1 MCKPPVGLGAKR
13 NLTLLF
19 SIVFIKF
26 CKDNGIFKT
35 ESKELRTLKK
45 TSLLALCILFLCLKS
60 SVLFSQADSL
70 YFYFNRAT
78 EADSAR
84 AAELISRLSAKDSA
98 LFMKVASRL
107 SNKDNKEK
115 FFHALG
121 DHFYDVDDYESA
133 RIYYTHALKFARL
146 TLDKRSIA
154 YELAALGDM
163 YRMKEQNSIALN
175 LITQAMYIY
184 KELKDTPNIANTLGL
199 IGDMNRCMN
208 QYSDA
213 IRNLNES
220 LDLLRVKGSERDET
234 FAYSALGATYQSM
247 QDYDRAMLYFNKG
260 LDLSTEKKDTQRL
273 IDFHYS
279 IGDLMTD
286 RGRVPDAISSLEKA
300 LKLTSKS
307 DKYNIAFCKMGLAKA
322 YLKKKDY
329 DRAISE
335 GMVTYRIGEE
345 LDAFGFCTEVA
356 EALFEAHA
364 GKGDYKNAYK
374 YLKLVKDNADS
385 TLSSERIKQEALA
398 EITFR
403 NSFQEKQDSLMR
415 FSEEKQRDMEHESEL
430 KQQRTLAAIGIF
442 GLLVAIIIAS
452 IMYRSYR
459 KEKRSRE
466 IINKQKSIVDGKNKE
481 IVDSINYARKI
492 QQAIIPTNAEVKN
505 IFPESFV
512 ILMPKDIVSGDF
524 YWITER
530 EQHIFMAVADCTGHG
545 VPGGFMSMLG
555 TALLNEIIN
564 DKNILEPSDILDLLK
579 LKIVLA
585 LRQSDT
591 TNENKDGMDL
601 ALIRINKNTR
611 ELTFAGA
618 NNSLYLL
625 RNNELIEFKGDKQPV
640 GYSFHNTSDQFSQQ
654 HYQLKKEDLLYMF
667 TDGYPDQF
675 GGPLGKKFKYKAME
689 EALMKEHKK
698 EMSEQRRNLIDLHNK
713 WKGALEQ
720 VDDICIVGIRIN

>member
-1 MCKPPVGLGAKR
+1 M
-13 NLTLLF
+13 F
-19 SIVFIKF
+19 
-26 CKDNGIFKT
+26 
-35 ESKELRTLKK
+35 
-45 TSLLALCILFLCLKS
+45 ILFLCLKS
-60 SVLFSQADSL
+60 FSLFSQADSL
-70 YFYFNRAT
+70 YFYFNRGT
-78 EADSAR
+78 EKDSAR
-84 AAELISRLSAKDSA
+84 GAELISDLSSKDSA

-107 SNKDNKEK
+107 SNKENKIK

-133 RIYYTHALKFARL
+133 RYYYTHSLKFARL
-146 TLDKRSIA
+146 TLNKRSIA

-184 KELKDTPNIANTLGL
+184 KELKDTPHIANTLGL
-199 IGDMNRCMN
+199 IGDMNRCMD
-208 QYSDA
+208 QYTDA
-213 IRNLNES
+213 IKNLNES
-220 LDLLRVKGSERDET
+220 LDLLKVNGSSKDIT

-247 QDYDRAMLYFNKG
+247 KDYDRAMSYFNMG
-260 LDLSTEKKDTQRL
+260 LDLAEEKKDTQRL

-286 RGRVPDAISSLEKA
+286 RDRVPDAINSLEKA
-300 LKLTSKS
+300 LELTPKD

-335 GMVTYRIGEE
+335 GMVTYHIGEE

-356 EALFEAHA
+356 EALYEAHA

-374 YLKLVKDNADS
+374 YLKLVKDNNDS
-385 TLSSERIKQEALA
+385 TMSSERIKQEALA

-415 FSEEKQRDMEHESEL
+415 YSEEKQKDMEHESEL
-430 KQQRTLAAIGIF
+430 KQQRTLATLGVS

-452 IMYRSYR
+452 IMYRSYK

-466 IINKQKSIVDGKNKE
+466 IINRQKSLVDEKNKE

-492 QQAIIPTNAEVKN
+492 QQAIIPTNAEVRN

-524 YWITER
+524 YWITEK
-530 EQHIFMAVADCTGHG
+530 EEFIFLAVADCTGHG

-555 TALLNEIIN
+555 TALLNEVIN
-564 DKNILEPSDILDLLK
+564 DKNIFEPSDILDLLK

-591 TNENKDGMDL
+591 TNVNKDGMDL
-601 ALIRINKNTR
+601 AIIRIRKQTN
-611 ELTFAGA
+611 EMTFAGA
-618 NNSLYLL
+618 NNSLYIFR
-625 RNNELIEFKGDKQPV
+625 RNERIELKGDKQPV
-640 GYSFHNTSDQFSQQ
+640 GYSFHNTSKQFSQQ
-654 HYQLKKEDLLYMF
+654 TFQLQKNDVLYMF

-689 EALMKEHKK
+689 EALMKEHNK
-698 EMSEQRRNLIDLHNK
+698 EMAEQRRDLIDMHNR
-713 WKGALEQ
+713 WKGELEQ
-720 VDDICIVGIRIN
+720 VDDICIVGIRII